1 VRRPPATLG
10 AISLDVVRAAG
21 MILLATLLQVT
32 IVPDLV
38 LLGGRPDVVVLVVV
52 SLALLRGPGAGAIAG
67 FCAGLFVDALG
78 LGVIGASSL
87 VLVVVGWRVGL
98 YGERGKET
106 APVRPLIAVCVA
118 TLAAE
123 WASLLIAALI
133 DVGPGLAG
141 RLVVAVIP
149 TAMLNVLLAIGLYPL
164 IRSAMRRPA
173 ANVVESSEL
182 AVPV

>member
-1 VRRPPATLG
+1 VRRPPPTLG
-10 AISLDVVRAAG
+10 ALALDVARAAG
-21 MILLATLLQVT
+21 LIVVATLLQVT

-38 LLGGRPDVVVLVVV
+38 LFDGRPDVVVLVVV
-52 SLALLRGPGAGAIAG
+52 SLALLRGPAAGAVAG
-67 FCAGLFVDALG
+67 FCGGLFVDALG

-87 VLVVVGWRVGL
+87 VLVAVGWRVGV
-98 YGERGKET
+98 YGERGKEN

-123 WASLLIAALI
+123 WGSLLIAALI
-133 DVGPGLAG
+133 GVGPGLGG

-149 TAMLNVLLAIGLYPL
+149 TAMLNVLLAIGLHPL

-173 ANVVESSEL
+173 ATAVESSEL
-182 AVPV
+182 VVPA

>member
-10 AISLDVVRAAG
+10 AIALDVVRAAG
-21 MILLATLLQVT
+21 MILVATLLQVT

-38 LLGGRPDVVVLVVV
+38 LFGGRPDVVVLVVV
-52 SLALLRGPGAGAIAG
+52 SIALLRGPAAGAVAG
-67 FCAGLFVDALG
+67 FCAGLLFDSLG
-78 LGVIGASSL
+78 LGVIGATSL
-87 VLVVVGWRVGL
+87 VLVAVGWRVGS
-98 YGERGKET
+98 YGERGKAT

-123 WASLLIAALI
+123 WAALMIAALI
-133 DVGPGLAG
+133 GVGPGLGA

-164 IRSAMRRPA
+164 IRGAMRRPA
-173 ANVVESSEL
+173 AGPVDSSEL
-182 AVPV
+182 VVPA